1 MRLATRRRS
10 GLSLAEVLIAIFVMG
25 IGLLG
30 ILSLFPLAALNMAQ
44 AIKDENSAQL
54 NQSATAMA
62 RVWWKEETPY
72 PPVLYPNP
80 PSPYRYDPLFNVMSD
95 VNFPPNPDF
104 PADAVFPP
112 AYTSAIPALGT
123 VANYS
128 GPSYPVYIDP
138 VGWHNGYNAGAQKY
152 WLAGND
158 PNLLTGAPGVYVSIP
173 RRSLRRI
180 EYLPTGGGLYAAP
193 NPSWSTL
200 TNRYCFRLDDIGFGK
215 DGTPYDGSGDPTLTS
230 AYYQNLGTLNLMQQA
245 VQRDGRYSCGYML
258 KRPSNNLV
266 AAADLTLV
274 VYSGRSIDGPSEE
287 LAFQQAVF
295 VQGSTEAVITYTGAK
310 PKIRKGTWILDA
322 TMVRPNG
329 AVLVPEPHGN
339 FYRII
344 SVNDDTPGQ
353 LFLELQA
360 PARQGTVLP
369 TGQAYGVAI
378 VMDGVVE
385 VFERSTLTQFT
396 MPVP

>member
-1 MRLATRRRS
+1 MRRSSRRRS
-10 GLSLAEVLIAIFVMG
+10 GISLAEVLIAIFVMG

-62 RVWWKEETPY
+62 RAWWKEETPY

-95 VNFPPNPDF
+95 VNFPPNPDYA
-104 PADAVFPP
+104 PDAVFPP
-112 AYTSAIPALGT
+112 AYQSAIPALQPPT
-123 VANYS
+123 VVAGYS
-128 GPSYPVYIDP
+128 GPSYPVYVDP

-158 PNLLTGAPGVYVSIP
+158 PNLLTGAPGAYLSIP

-180 EYLPTGGGLYAAP
+180 EYLQNPPGSYLYTAL
-193 NPSWSTL
+193 NPFWSTL
-200 TNRYCFRLDDIGFGK
+200 TNRYCYRLDDIGFGK
-215 DGTPYDGSGDPTLTS
+215 DGTPYNSSGDLLQTS
-230 AYYQNLGTLNLMQQA
+230 GLLGTPLA
-245 VQRDGRYSCGYML
+245 GEIQRDGRYSCGYML

-266 AAADLTLV
+266 SEADLTVV

-287 LAFQQAVF
+287 SAFQQTVF
-295 VQGSTEAVITYTGAK
+295 VQGSTEAVITYAGAK

-329 AVLVPEPHGN
+329 AVLIPEPHGN
-339 FYRII
+339 FYRVI

-385 VFERSTLTQFT
+385 VFERGTLTRFT